1 LCSRWTER
9 RVCSG
14 SSCFAPRWPFQLR
27 LVRFLRLNLCVSHNH
42 GWRVRSY
49 CNENDLRWPRG
60 TTLGLRCRGSSE
72 PALPRLGHSRDGD
85 RHAKMDLHDWHNA
98 FSRDVRCG
106 RPGRRAA
113 RRLPSDCRPNERGTG
128 PVHLRGTE
136 LLLVR
141 LRLARAGILLVRL
154 CDAPRPR
161 MGWWGGLAWLAPR
174 GSSRRT
180 HWQR

>member
-1 LCSRWTER
+1 LRM
-9 RVCSG
+9 
-14 SSCFAPRWPFQLR
+14 FAPTLAA
-27 LVRFLRLNLCVSHNH
+27 NATHNI
-42 GWRVRSY
+42 RSG
-49 CNENDLRWPRG
+49 CIEGRRAIRPPHPQRPGQQEGIRPRRG
-60 TTLGLRCRGSSE
+60 TTFGRLRCRGSSE

-85 RHAKMDLHDWHNA
+85 RHATLDLHDWHNA